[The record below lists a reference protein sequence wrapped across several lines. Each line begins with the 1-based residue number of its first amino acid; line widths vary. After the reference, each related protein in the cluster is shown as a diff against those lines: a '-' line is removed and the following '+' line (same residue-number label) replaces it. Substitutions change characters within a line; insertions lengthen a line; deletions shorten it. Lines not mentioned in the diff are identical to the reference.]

1 MLGAEQW
8 LFFNASISI
17 FKLLRVS
24 CYAFQFFFMLCETK
38 KTARLHGGKVP
49 SSSSP
54 LLDEPNMSSRY
65 RPACLCEKRHCKV
78 HLRRWAGNDTL
89 TVWLQWQWRLNLWF
103 VFSTF
108 PDRCLS
114 NTSFDKEP
122 RCGAPFPKAISQ
134 KMLKIVCRFICFR
147 VKCWF
152 QPIDLGLGVHHFLL
166 ETSKWKYLIPCH
178 TSYSRGV
185 LKPETKLTTKL
196 LTFCH
201 CRNPS
206 VLSPKTSCIFKS
218 THWHWCS
225 INTVALWEGIISEP
239 SWRSLEQL

>member
-1 MLGAEQW
+1 MTHWRFGCNDSEGW
-8 LFFNASISI
+8 I
-17 FKLLRVS
+17 FDLCFPPFLTGVS
-24 CYAFQFFFMLCETK
+24 LT
-38 KTARLHGGKVP
+38 LH
-49 SSSSP
+49 
-54 LLDEPNMSSRY
+54 LI
-65 RPACLCEKRHCKV
+65 
-78 HLRRWAGNDTL
+78 RR
-89 TVWLQWQWRLNLWF
+89 
-103 VFSTF
+103 
-108 PDRCLS
+108 
-114 NTSFDKEP
+114 